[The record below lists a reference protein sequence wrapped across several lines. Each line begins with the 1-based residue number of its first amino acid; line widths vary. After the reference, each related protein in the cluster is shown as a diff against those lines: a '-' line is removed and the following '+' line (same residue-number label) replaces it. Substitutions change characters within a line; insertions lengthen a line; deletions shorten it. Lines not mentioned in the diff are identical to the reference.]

1 MGHAARLL
9 NSLTAQLPTK
19 VVKEIK
25 AEFREGALLRDEHE
39 IVEAVARA
47 EKGLEQLKQF
57 TSIDLDS
64 DDWSFTTEET
74 PMPQP
79 AADQTLPGQ

>member
-1 MGHAARLL
+1 M
-9 NSLTAQLPTK
+9 PVKPK
-19 VVKEIK
+19 VVTEIK
-25 AEFREGALLRDEHE
+25 TEFREGALLRDERD
-39 IVEAVARA
+39 IVEALARA

-57 TSIDLDS
+57 TSIDTDS

-79 AADQTLPGQ
+79 AADQELPRQ